1 MTVRAHKP
9 EFNFREKLKE
19 LDYAHVPYEKI
30 PDGVPIQTVIEH
42 YRNGGATNEH
52 ETSSSSYQPSYFKVT
67 ISPKCL
73 DSIIEVKAAPNHKEN
88 GGTAYHNV
96 AVYRSID
103 GGDYSYIGGTST
115 SNGQMTIAWGSSY
128 GSGLIY
134 SIVPVLVYD
143 TPNTTLPVTYKLY
156 HRHSSGSYTVR
167 LGENGADEFMSA
179 TEIKGGSSSSITKL

>member
-9 EFNFREKLKE
+9 EFNFRAKLKE
-19 LDYAHVPYEKI
+19 LDYDRVPYEKI
-30 PDGVPIQTVIEH
+30 PDGVAIQTVIEH
-42 YRNGGATNEH
+42 YRSGGSSNEH

-67 ISPKCL
+67 ISPKFEN
-73 DSIIEVKAAPNHKEN
+73 SIIEVKAAPNHKEN
-88 GGTAYHNV
+88 GGTAYHSV

-103 GGDYSYIGGTST
+103 GGDYSYIGESLTH
-115 SNGQMTIAWGSSY
+115 GQMTIAWGSSY

-134 SIVPVLVYD
+134 GVVPVLVYD

-179 TEIKGGSSSSITKL
+179 TEIKGSSSSIAKL

>member
-19 LDYAHVPYEKI
+19 LDYSHLPYEKI
-30 PDGVPIQTVIEH
+30 PDGVAIQTVIEQ
-42 YRNGGATNEH
+42 YRSSGAANEH
-52 ETSSSSYQPSYFKVT
+52 ETSSSSYQPTYFKVT
-67 ISPKCL
+67 ISPKFAN
-73 DSIIEVKAAPNHKEN
+73 SMIEVKAAPNHKEN
-88 GGTAYHNV
+88 GGTAYHTV

-103 GGDYSYIGGTST
+103 GGSYSYIGESLTH
-115 SNGQMTIAWGSSY
+115 GQMTIAWTTGGTIY
-128 GSGLIY
+128 G
-134 SIVPVLVYD
+134 IVPVLVYD

-179 TEIKGGSSSSITKL
+179 TEIKGSSSSISKL

>member
-19 LDYAHVPYEKI
+19 LDYSHLPYEKI
-30 PDGVPIQTVIEH
+30 PDGVPIQTVIEQ

-67 ISPKCL
+67 ISPKFAN
-73 DSIIEVKAAPNHKEN
+73 SIIEVKAAPNHKEN
-88 GGTAYHNV
+88 GGSPYHNV

-103 GGDYSYIGGTST
+103 GGTYSYIGGSST
-115 SNGQMTIAWGSSY
+115 SNGQMTIAWTTG
-128 GSGLIY
+128 GTIY
-134 SIVPVLVYD
+134 SIFPILVYD

-156 HRHSSGSYTVR
+156 HRHSQGSYTVR
-167 LGENGADEFMSA
+167 LGENGSDEFMSA
-179 TEIKGGSSSSITKL
+179 TEIKGSSSSITKL

>member
-19 LDYAHVPYEKI
+19 LDYSHLPYEKI
-30 PDGVPIQTVIEH
+30 PDGVAIQTVIEQ
-42 YRNGGATNEH
+42 YRSSGAANEH
-52 ETSSSSYQPSYFKVT
+52 ETSSSSYQPTYFKVT
-67 ISPKCL
+67 ISPKFAN
-73 DSIIEVKAAPNHKEN
+73 SMIEVKAAANHKEN
-88 GGTAYHNV
+88 GGTAYHTV

-103 GGDYSYIGGTST
+103 GGSYSYIGESLTH
-115 SNGQMTIAWGSSY
+115 GQMTIAWTTGGTIY
-128 GSGLIY
+128 G
-134 SIVPVLVYD
+134 IVPVLVYD

-179 TEIKGGSSSSITKL
+179 TEIKGSSSSISKL